1 MYDGLAGHV
10 AHVHLSDY
18 NGRHQHQPLGKG
30 HLPLGPFLERLAARD
45 YAGLVV
51 VELTPRALPVQD
63 ESKLL
68 AELRRNLD
76 FCRRH
81 LAPEPARGREPDDAA
96 VVAGIGVGGAG

>member
-18 NGRHQHQPLGKG
+18 NGRHQHQPLGRG

-51 VELTPRALPVQD
+51 VELTPAPCPCRTT
-63 ESKLL
+63 KLL

-81 LAPEPARGREPDDAA
+81 LAPAPAGARQPDAAA
-96 VVAGIGVGGAG
+96 VVAAIGVGGAG